1 LAGKSTVKKLGL
13 EMKLS
18 REEVLHIAHLA
29 RVALTE
35 EEITRMSEQLSNLL
49 EHFEIL
55 QQVDTEGVTPTAQ
68 SVDLQ
73 SIMRDDEVKPS
84 LQKDDVLANAPRRES
99 DCFRVKPV
107 LE

>member
-1 LAGKSTVKKLGL
+1 
-13 EMKLS
+13 MKLT

-49 EHFEIL
+49 EHFEDL
-55 QQVDTEGVTPTAQ
+55 QKVDTEGVPPTAQ
-68 SVDLQ
+68 SVTLQ
-73 SIMRDDEVKPS
+73 SVMREDEVKPS
-84 LQKDDVLANAPRRES
+84 LPPEDVLANAPRREG
-99 DCFRVKPV
+99 DCFRVRAV